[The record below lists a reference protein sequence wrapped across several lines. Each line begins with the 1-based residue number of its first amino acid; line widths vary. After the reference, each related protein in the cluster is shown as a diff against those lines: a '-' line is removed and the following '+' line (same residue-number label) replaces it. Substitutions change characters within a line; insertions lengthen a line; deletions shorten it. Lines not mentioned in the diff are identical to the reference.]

1 MTMQVKIEDKYLN
14 QFNDF
19 VNTLP
24 KDAIE
29 INNLNDNSISFE
41 QASQKVQKAI
51 NNISLHNGLNID
63 DAFSKVLSN

>member
-29 INNLNDNSISFE
+29 INSVNDNSISFE
-41 QASQKVQKAI
+41 QASQKVQKSI
-51 NNISLHNGLNID
+51 NNISLNNGLNID
-63 DAFSKVLSN
+63 DAFSKVLNN

>member
-41 QASQKVQKAI
+41 QASQKVQEAI
-51 NNISLHNGLNID
+51 NNISLNNGLNID

>member
-14 QFNDF
+14 KFNDF

-29 INNLNDNSISFE
+29 INSVNDNSISFE

-51 NNISLHNGLNID
+51 NNISLNNGLNID
-63 DAFSKVLSN
+63 DAFSKVLNH